1 MKPES
6 GAPYANTLLVS
17 VPPLFF
23 SGHHLAVPSLLPI
36 VQLLSG
42 TVLFSPNNFPR
53 GYFIKKK
60 TPFFLYS
67 HPPF

>member
-36 VQLLSG
+36 VQQLSG
-42 TVLFSPNNFPR
+42 TVLFSPDILP
-53 GYFIKKK
+53 GD
-60 TPFFLYS
+60 
-67 HPPF
+67 HVA